1 MYQNKVYLA
10 SPFFSP
16 EQKERIDI
24 VMAALKKNPTIDP
37 EGIYNPQE
45 HQAEGLE
52 FGSRDWQDTVFATD
66 MRQVKRADV
75 VVAITDYKYEG
86 GNPEPDA
93 GTIFEVGAAWAWN
106 IPVVM
111 AQFHPDNE
119 LNLMLA
125 RSHTA
130 MFTGDQIEEGLATY
144 DFNNLPT
151 HWTDMKVF

>member
-10 SPFFSP
+10 SPFFSS
-16 EQKERIDI
+16 EQKTRIEKVI
-24 VMAALKKNPTIDP
+24 TALKKNPTIDP

-45 HQAEGLE
+45 HQEENLA
-52 FGSRDWQDTVFATD
+52 FGSRNWQDAVFSTD
-66 MRQVKRADV
+66 MRQVKKADV
-75 VVAITDYKYEG
+75 VVAITDYKYEEQ
-86 GNPEPDA
+86 NYEPDS

-106 IPVVM
+106 IPVVLV
-111 AQFHPDNE
+111 QFHPDNE

-130 MFTGDQIEEGLATY
+130 MFTGNKIAAGLASY

>member
-10 SPFFSP
+10 SPFSSP

-52 FGSRDWQDTVFATD
+52 FGSRDGQDTGCATD
-66 MRQVKRADV
+66 MRQVKRADEV
-75 VVAITDYKYEG
+75 E

-125 RSHTA
+125 RSHPA
-130 MFTGDQIEEGLATY
+130 MFTGDQMGEGLATY

>member
-1 MYQNKVYLA
+1 MYKNRVYLA

-16 EQKERIDI
+16 EQKERVDL
-24 VMAALKKNPTIDP
+24 VKSALMKNPTIDYD
-37 EGIYNPQE
+37 EIYLPQE
-45 HQAEGLE
+45 HQEESLE
-52 FGSRDWQDTVFATD
+52 FGSRDWQDSVFNTD

-75 VVAITDYKYEG
+75 VVAILDYKYEE
-86 GNPEPDA
+86 GNYEPDC
-93 GTIFEVGAAWAWN
+93 GTVFEIGAAWAWH

-111 AQFHPDNE
+111 AQFNADNE

-130 MFTGDQIEEGLATY
+130 MFTGDQLTDDLEHY
-144 DFNNLPT
+144 DFNLLPT